1 MNEPLIQSM
10 TSQLIVRMRDRILAG
25 TYAPGA
31 ALRQDVLASEFG
43 TSKIPVREA
52 LVQLKSEGL
61 VDIFPNRG
69 FQVRPLCA
77 TELDEVF
84 DLRLRIEPAAVAQ
97 GARLASEADRASAH
111 SALADLNEALARGE
125 FSASGRLN
133 REFHLTLVVP
143 RVQPVAAEILA
154 RLHTLAQ
161 RYVQAHLRPEGRVK
175 RAARE
180 HAALIK
186 AWRAGKFTQVRTLVH
201 AHIASTHSD
210 LAGSASGGPAGA
222 GPRGDAVP
230 DSRVRRPTSRA
241 PRRRSC

>member
-1 MNEPLIQSM
+1 LSEPLIQSM
-10 TSQLIVRMRDRILAG
+10 TSQLIARMRDRILAG

-77 TELDEVF
+77 SELDEVF
-84 DLRLRIEPAAVAQ
+84 DLRLRIEPGAAAE
-97 GARLASEADRASAH
+97 GARLASAADLASAQT
-111 SALADLNEALARGE
+111 ALGNLNEALARGE
-125 FSASGRLN
+125 YSASGRLN
-133 REFHLTLVVP
+133 REFHLALIVP
-143 RVQPVAAEILA
+143 RRQPVAAEILG

-175 RAARE
+175 RAGRE

-186 AWRAGKFTQVRTLVH
+186 AWRGGKFKVVRALVH
-201 AHIASTHSD
+201 AHIAATHAD
-210 LAGSASGGPAGA
+210 LARVAAESAAADGYAAGGSPK
-222 GPRGDAVP
+222 R
-230 DSRVRRPTSRA
+230 
-241 PRRRSC
+241 

>member
-77 TELDEVF
+77 AELDEVF

-111 SALADLNEALARGE
+111 VALADLNEALARGE

-133 REFHLTLVVP
+133 RAFHLALVVP
-143 RVQPVAAEILA
+143 RMQPVAADILA
-154 RLHTLAQ
+154 RLHTQAQ

-210 LAGSASGGPAGA
+210 LAGSASADT
-222 GPRGDAVP
+222 RDDAVP
-230 DSRVRRPTSRA
+230 DSRVRRPTIRA

>member
-1 MNEPLIQSM
+1 LHEPLIQSM

-31 ALRQDVLASEFG
+31 ALRQDVLACEFG

-77 TELDEVF
+77 AELDEVF

-97 GARLASEADRASAH
+97 GARLASEADRARAQT
-111 SALADLNEALARGE
+111 ALGELNEALAAGD

-143 RVQPVAAEILA
+143 RMQPVAADMLA

-180 HAALIK
+180 HAALVK
-186 AWRAGKFTQVRTLVH
+186 AWRAGKFKQVREQVH
-201 AHIASTHSD
+201 AHIASTHED
-210 LAGSASGGPAGA
+210 LARVVAQSGAA
-222 GPRGDAVP
+222 I
-230 DSRVRRPTSRA
+230 PTD
-241 PRRRSC
+241 